1 MCRLRG
7 VYFLTEAKQI
17 VLVPLLSHLSPAMQ
31 PDASDDPYFRSE
43 HLPNHSN
50 DERESQLLLPPLVIN
65 TNKEVANP
73 LTHNDKLEI

>member
-1 MCRLRG
+1 M
-7 VYFLTEAKQI
+7 K
-17 VLVPLLSHLSPAMQ
+17 

-43 HLPNHSN
+43 QLPKHSN

-73 LTHNDKLEI
+73 LTHNDKLEIESL